1 MSHQL
6 LLGLFMLFLIR
17 VILLSLLLCA
27 VTLYGLCV
35 FPFYFK
41 SKNKVYV
48 ITKWFQQAS
57 RVLGLKVS
65 VIRHEAVSN
74 VGQGVYI
81 ANHQN
86 NFDPFTLVH
95 AVPKCTVSVGKKSI
109 IWLPVFG
116 LLYWISGN
124 FLLNR
129 SNRKK
134 AIATIDQI
142 VTKMRETGLS
152 IWMFPEGSRSRGR
165 GFLPFKAGA
174 FHAAIQAGVPIIPV
188 VCSNT
193 HNQVKWNRWQNG
205 KVIVEMLLPISTKGL
220 TEHDI
225 PALMA
230 RCADIMQ
237 KKHQELNMLLGRP
250 I

>member
-1 MSHQL
+1 
-6 LLGLFMLFLIR
+6 MLYLIR
-17 VILLSLLLCA
+17 VLLLSLLLLV
-27 VTLYGLCV
+27 VTLYGLFV
-35 FPFYFK
+35 FPFYPN

-48 ITKWFQQAS
+48 ITRWFQQAS
-57 RVLGLKVS
+57 RILGLRVEVK
-65 VIRHEAVSN
+65 RDKQAEQ
-74 VGQGVYI
+74 VGQAVFI

-86 NFDPFTLVH
+86 NFDPFTLTH
-95 AVPKCTVSVGKKSI
+95 AVPKRTVSVGKKSI

-129 SNRKK
+129 TNRTK

-142 VTKMRETGLS
+142 VSKMRTTGLS

-174 FHAAIQAGVPIIPV
+174 FHAAIQAGVPIIPI

-193 HNQVKWNRWQNG
+193 HNQVKWNRWNNG
-205 KVIVEMLLPISTKGL
+205 KVLVEMLSPISTKGL
-220 TEHDI
+220 TENDI

-230 RCADIMQ
+230 KCADIMQ
-237 KKHQELNMLLGRP
+237 QKHKELNLLLGRP